1 MRDKT
6 VFTTFE
12 TAKLCHVS
20 PLSIINWV
28 NAGRLPAFRTPGGH
42 RRIRRDDLIRFMRE
56 NGMPLAE
63 ELQAGSGKLRVLVVD
78 DEPAI
83 RDLLSEHFTTRT
95 PSYEVMTAADGF
107 EAGRL
112 VATFRPDV
120 VLLDLRMPGMD
131 GFQVCR
137 TIKADPETSSTVVIA
152 MTGYFTPE
160 TEAKTL
166 ECGAVR
172 CFAKP
177 VESGTLSEFID
188 GMFDKRGSRS
198 KRGKKRAKN

>member
-1 MRDKT
+1 
-6 VFTTFE
+6 
-12 TAKLCHVS
+12 
-20 PLSIINWV
+20 
-28 NAGRLPAFRTPGGH
+28 
-42 RRIRRDDLIRFMRE
+42 MRE

-137 TIKADPETSSTVVIA
+137 TIKADPPSAASTSTTVMISPARDPVLRSYGCIRV
-152 MTGYFTPE
+152 GRLHGP
-160 TEAKTL
+160 
-166 ECGAVR
+166 CVR
-172 CFAKP
+172 K
-177 VESGTLSEFID
+177 
-188 GMFDKRGSRS
+188 
-198 KRGKKRAKN
+198 

>member
-1 MRDKT
+1 
-6 VFTTFE
+6 
-12 TAKLCHVS
+12 
-20 PLSIINWV
+20 
-28 NAGRLPAFRTPGGH
+28 
-42 RRIRRDDLIRFMRE
+42 MRE
-56 NGMPLAE
+56 SGMPLAE

-78 DEPAI
+78 DEATI
-83 RDLLSEHFTTRT
+83 RDALSEYLTIRT

-152 MTGYFTPE
+152 MTGYHTPE

-166 ECGAVR
+166 ECGAVK

-177 VESGTLSEFID
+177 VEPATLSGFID
-188 GMFDKRGSRS
+188 GLFDKRASARSR
-198 KRGKKRAKN
+198 RGKRAKS